1 MTAIQLIPGI
11 INLLIL
17 HIGVSPYAVEVT
29 IIPLVIILGLTA
41 IKDGYEDWRRHKE
54 DKITNS
60 SLYSVLLPSIKLIHF
75 NCI

>member
-11 INLLIL
+11 IKIRII

-60 SLYSVLLPSIKLIHF
+60 SLYSVLLPSMK
-75 NCI
+75 N